1 MEQLKTIPFKG
12 QKALFERLEKLAK
25 IVNLNKKE
33 RMEYEECLK
42 VYRDNQNTW
51 DYAIE
56 KGYQEG
62 VEKGLEDGLKK
73 GMEQGLERGLEQGLF
88 QGVRQVA
95 LNMKRKGMEVSA
107 IMECTGLDAG
117 TIAEL

>member
-1 MEQLKTIPFKG
+1 MDYWLYTLKYMEQLKTIPFKG

-62 VEKGLEDGLKK
+62 VEKGLE
-73 GMEQGLERGLEQGLF
+73 RGLF

>member
-1 MEQLKTIPFKG
+1 MSEG
-12 QKALFERLEKLAK
+12 
-25 IVNLNKKE
+25 
-33 RMEYEECLK
+33 LK